1 MMILITAALA
11 ASSATSAMQPVAAA
25 APAAHAQHAQHGQPA
40 QKAQSGTKAEG
51 KDCCCK
57 AMAEGGKMA
66 CCAKHGE
73 SHGGE
78 HADHDAKR

>member
-1 MMILITAALA
+1 MMLLITAALA
-11 ASSATSAMQPVAAA
+11 ASSATSAMQPAAAA
-25 APAAHAQHAQHGQPA
+25 APASHAQHAQPP

-57 AMAEGGKMA
+57 AMEGGKMA

-73 SHGGE
+73 SQGGE
-78 HADHDAKR
+78 HADHGAKR